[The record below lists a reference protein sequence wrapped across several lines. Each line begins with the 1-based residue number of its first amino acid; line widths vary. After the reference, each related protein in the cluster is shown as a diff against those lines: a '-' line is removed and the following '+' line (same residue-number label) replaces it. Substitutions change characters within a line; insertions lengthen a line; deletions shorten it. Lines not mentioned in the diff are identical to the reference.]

1 VTDFKDEVNLSWVDT
16 TSCFICN
23 SQLGKRRLVPRHHC
37 RLCGRCV
44 CAGCSPH
51 LVKLPGSREAQRVC
65 THCISDAA
73 QTRGVLDRLERL
85 AKRLFDLAGVR
96 STSTSPSSLLEAV
109 VACES
114 VIAPLEEQIVNS
126 AEVQAARLTC
136 LRLEQRIRELSGT
149 PSLVTDHSIGLEEA
163 LALCGA
169 ALTPLEAAQRRA
181 TALGEVGPLCSS
193 PAETVIDAAIS
204 PLGDELPRQP
214 GLEAEPRAA
223 NTSATAERAAR
234 LLLRR
239 RCFRAL
245 GLLLLAAMLTMTFLA
260 INLDLPQKLHQWLSA
275 KGLWG
280 SSWFEPQLASS
291 RSEGVQSWTPMR
303 HERN

>member
-1 VTDFKDEVNLSWVDT
+1 MKSISAGLT
-16 TSCFICN
+16 
-23 SQLGKRRLVPRHHC
+23 RRAASSVIHNWGNDALC
-37 RLCGRCV
+37 RGTI
-44 CAGCSPH
+44 AGS
-51 LVKLPGSREAQRVC
+51 
-65 THCISDAA
+65 AA
-73 QTRGVLDRLERL
+73 AASVLDAPPIWSSFQAVEKLSECARIVSATLRRQEAFWIGWSGSQSASL
-85 AKRLFDLAGVR
+85 TWQAVR